1 MFEEYKLAKLEQSI
15 SETIILKSDED
26 QKQDDD
32 KFAPDQ
38 NTVLLID
45 IENCPTQ
52 IKQLQTDLIS
62 FSQVFICY
70 AQNNCPKIPLDWLNT
85 LAKAINE
92 NRLKIIKMKI
102 ATKNS
107 ADFGIC
113 FFSGMLMERLPRNTK
128 FIIVS
133 NDSDL
138 DHTIELLKSQGRS
151 AERIGI
157 EKKNNNSLSNINE
170 DPLKTYCKYLVTLK
184 GKPAKKETLMNSI
197 KSKFKGMPQIAENV
211 FQELINQSIVNIM
224 ENGNVTYNMIRL
236 NLFKT

>member
-1 MFEEYKLAKLEQSI
+1 MKNFMYFEEFKPPELEESVSEATI
-15 SETIILKSDED
+15 SH
-26 QKQDDD
+26 
-32 KFAPDQ
+32 Q

-52 IKQLQTDLIS
+52 IKQLQSNLIS

-113 FFSGMLMERLPRNTK
+113 FFSGMLMERLAQETH

-170 DPLKTYCKYLVTLK
+170 DPLTTYCKYLITSK

-197 KSKFKGMPQIAENV
+197 KSKCKGMPQVAENV
-211 FQELINQSIVNIM
+211 FQELINQSIIKIV
-224 ENGNVTYNMIRL
+224 ENGNVTYNLIKL
-236 NLFKT
+236 NEFKT

>member
-1 MFEEYKLAKLEQSI
+1 MYIEESV
-15 SETIILKSDED
+15 SETTISH
-26 QKQDDD
+26 
-32 KFAPDQ
+32 Q

-52 IKQLQTDLIS
+52 IKQLQSNLIS

-85 LAKAINE
+85 LAIAINE
-92 NRLKIIKMKI
+92 NRLKIIKMKT

-113 FFSGMLMERLPRNTK
+113 FFSGMLMERLPKETH

-138 DHTIELLKSQGRS
+138 DHTIELLKSEGRS
-151 AERIGI
+151 AERIGSV
-157 EKKNNNSLSNINE
+157 KKKNNSLSNINN
-170 DPLKTYCKYLVTLK
+170 DSLTIYCKYLRTFK

-197 KSKFKGMPQIAENV
+197 NSKFKGMPQVAEHV
-211 FQELINQSIVNIM
+211 FKELINQSIVEIM
-224 ENGNVTYNMIRL
+224 ENGNVTYNLIKL
-236 NLFKT
+236 NNFQ